1 MNLVSRFLRKYITK
15 ENDSE
20 FVIIPIG
27 RNETCFCNSGL
38 KFKKCHSPKLEKENK
53 IAIRIIDRKTKEEK
67 IEIIKK
73 ENFKTSSNLRWVDIG
88 VGDTGKIE

>member
-1 MNLVSRFLRKYITK
+1 MNLFSRILRKYITK
-15 ENDSE
+15 RNDSE
-20 FVIIPIG
+20 FNIIPIG

-38 KFKKCHSPKLEKENK
+38 KFKKCHAPELEKENK
-53 IAIRIIDRKTKEEK
+53 IAIRIIDRRTKGEK

-88 VGDTGKIE
+88 VGSTDKIE